1 MAVLKCKLNKALT
14 PVTDNTNLMT
24 VYDTAY
30 SYNVS
35 AGVGSFNA
43 SLVEPFISYLQGLSP
58 TYPYTVLPYT
68 YYAAAYTLV
77 LNPLITTIV
86 DPVSCT
92 SQKSGDCISYLLTG
106 GLEMVAPWVPSEHT
120 DYPMI
125 KVDNAPAVQMDF
137 SGVLEVDHEPFAD
150 SNCDIYGDSE
160 TTIGIKLC
168 VEEKSAGTL
177 RSGS

>member
-1 MAVLKCKLNKALT
+1 
-14 PVTDNTNLMT
+14 MT

-35 AGVGSFNA
+35 AGVGAFNA
-43 SLVEPFISYLQGLSP
+43 SLVEPFTAFLQGLAP
-58 TYPYTVLPYT
+58 TYPYTVLPYN

-77 LNPLITTIV
+77 LNPLIATTV

-92 SQKSGDCISYLLTG
+92 SQKTGDCMSYLFTG

-137 SGVLEVDHEPFAD
+137 SDVLQVDQEPFED
-150 SNCDIYGDSE
+150 SDCDIYGDSA

-168 VEEKSAGTL
+168 VTAESAGTL
-177 RSGS
+177 RSGRCLLAHPNHRSSHPGDLLC